1 MLLVARSHRGVCACM
16 CLGNSAQLYDL
27 ETQYLS
33 ASAECGSVLRGFESY
48 LTASTKSGSHA
59 KRQGTR
65 HFKPEERLFS
75 LSSTTSPA
83 GEVDDTLQ

>member
-1 MLLVARSHRGVCACM
+1 M

-33 ASAECGSVLRGFESY
+33 ASAECGSVLRGFQSY